1 MLSFK
6 DRKRGVQP
14 MSERAPRIGFIGLG
28 IMGKPMARNLLAAG
42 YKVTVHSRSSGPVD
56 ELAGEGAAVAAS
68 PAAVASSSD
77 VVITMLPDTP
87 DVEQVALGDDGLA
100 SSGSEGLLY
109 IDMSSIDPPATRRI
123 AAVLAERGI
132 AMLDAPVS
140 GGERGAIDGTLSIM
154 VGGPEAEFRRAE
166 PIFQHLGQTI
176 VHVGDAGA
184 GQVTKA
190 CNQLVVGMNIEA
202 VAEALALARQSGV
215 DQGAVRQ
222 VLLGGFAASRVLES
236 HGSRMIDG
244 AFQPGFRVRLHA
256 KDARIV
262 RSLADATG
270 AVTPAF
276 DVVADQLDQ
285 LVRSGRGDLD
295 HSALYTLV
303 SQEVDSSD

>member
-1 MLSFK
+1 MQS
-6 DRKRGVQP
+6 RPQ
-14 MSERAPRIGFIGLG
+14 RIGFIGLG

-42 YKVTVHSRSSGPVD
+42 YELTVHSRSSGPV
-56 ELAGEGAAVAAS
+56 EQLASEGAAVAAS
-68 PAAVASSSD
+68 PAAVASASD

-87 DVEQVALGDDGLA
+87 DVEQVAIGQDGLA
-100 SSGSEGLLY
+100 SGGSKGLLHV
-109 IDMSSIDPPATRRI
+109 DMSSIDPTATRRI

-132 AMLDAPVS
+132 SMLDAPVS

-154 VGGPEAEFRRAE
+154 VGGPEAEFQRAE
-166 PIFQHLGQTI
+166 PIFRHLGKTI
-176 VHVGDAGA
+176 VHVGEAGA

-215 DQGAVRQ
+215 DQHAVRQ

-236 HGSRMIDG
+236 HGTRMIEG
-244 AFQPGFRVRLHA
+244 EFQPGFRVRLHA

-262 RSLADATG
+262 QSLAAATG

-276 DVVADQLDQ
+276 SVVADQLDE
-285 LVRSGRGDLD
+285 LVRTGRGDLD

-303 SQEVDSSD
+303 SQEAAAS

>member
-1 MLSFK
+1 MAS
-6 DRKRGVQP
+6 D
-14 MSERAPRIGFIGLG
+14 APRIGFIGLG

-42 YKVTVHSRSSGPVD
+42 YKLTVHSRSSGPVD
-56 ELAGEGAAVAAS
+56 ELEGEGAAVAAS
-68 PAAVASSSD
+68 PAAVASASD

-87 DVEQVALGDDGLA
+87 DVEQVALGHDGLGT
-100 SSGSEGLLY
+100 SGGEGFLY
-109 IDMSSIDPPATRRI
+109 IDMSSIDPTATRRI

-132 AMLDAPVS
+132 SMLDAPVS

-154 VGGPEAEFRRAE
+154 VGGPAGEFHRAE
-166 PIFQHLGQTI
+166 PIFRRLGQTI
-176 VHVGDAGA
+176 VHVGEAGA

-215 DQGAVRQ
+215 DQGAVRE

-236 HGSRMIDG
+236 HGKRMIESE
-244 AFQPGFRVRLHA
+244 FQPGFRVRLHA

-276 DVVADQLDQ
+276 NIVADQLDQ

-303 SQEVDSSD
+303 SQEVAPSN